1 MRENREGTS
10 SIQVNVEKYSPAEL
24 REELKKLGI
33 KTKVRKLTRLQD
45 MYRNALNSQENE
57 EMH

>member
-1 MRENREGTS
+1 MSKNNEGTA
-10 SIQVNVEKYSPAEL
+10 SIQVNAEKYSAAEL

-45 MYRNALNSQENE
+45 MYRNALNSQVPR
-57 EMH
+57 